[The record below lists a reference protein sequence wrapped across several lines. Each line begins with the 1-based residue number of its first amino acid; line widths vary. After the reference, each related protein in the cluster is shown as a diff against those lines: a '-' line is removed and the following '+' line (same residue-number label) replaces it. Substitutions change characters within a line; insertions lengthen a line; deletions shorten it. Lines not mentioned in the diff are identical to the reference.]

1 MGVVLVTGGKGF
13 LGRHLVRSLSEMGE
27 TVRVF
32 SRGAPK
38 GAEKDTIQSNNEIWG
53 DIRDRKA
60 VEQAVEG
67 ADIVI
72 HLVSNFRKGG
82 SDKKEAYSV
91 NVDGTT
97 NVLDASLRYGVK
109 RLIHCSTIGVHGN
122 VESIPAD
129 EKSPFS
135 PGDLYQETKLI
146 AEKRVWECYQKTGL
160 PMTVIRPISMYGPD
174 DLRMLKLFRAIKR
187 GLFFMVGNGETLF
200 QPAYIDDVVRGFLL
214 CLENEK
220 AIGEVFIIGGEEYIP
235 LKDLVALIAGELEV
249 STPRLK
255 VPLAPILWLAALCE
269 SLCVPLGIEP
279 PLHKRRVSFFQNNR
293 AFTVDK
299 AKRILGYQPQ
309 VSLEEGIQ
317 RTTRWYTE
325 NGFL

>member
-1 MGVVLVTGGKGF
+1 MDP
-13 LGRHLVRSLSEMGE
+13 HLCNSF
-27 TVRVF
+27 RV
-32 SRGAPK
+32 
-38 GAEKDTIQSNNEIWG
+38 
-53 DIRDRKA
+53 
-60 VEQAVEG
+60 
-67 ADIVI
+67 VI

-109 RLIHCSTIGVHGN
+109 RLIHCSTIGVHGD
-122 VESIPAD
+122 VRPIPAD
-129 EKSPFS
+129 EEASFN

-146 AEKRVWECYQKTGL
+146 AEKRVWEFYHKTGL
-160 PMTVIRPISMYGPD
+160 PITVVRPISMYGPGD
-174 DLRMLKLFRAIKR
+174 VRMLKLFRLIKK
-187 GLFFMVGNGETLF
+187 GWFVMVGDGNVFF
-200 QPAYIDDVVRGFLL
+200 QPAYIDDVVNGFLL
-214 CLENEK
+214 CLNNTE
-220 AIGEVFIIGGEEYIP
+220 AIGEVFIIGGDEYVP
-235 LKDLVALIAGELEV
+235 LKELVRMISKELHV
-249 STPRLK
+249 PTPRLK